1 MKKQVACGSVS
12 QSSLPRDK
20 VYGLKNI
27 GNVVAKRI
35 RMQGFIV
42 FDENMGPKYEKE
54 RDEKVT
60 SVSYLLH
67 I

>member
-1 MKKQVACGSVS
+1 MS

-27 GNVVAKRI
+27 GNVVGKRI